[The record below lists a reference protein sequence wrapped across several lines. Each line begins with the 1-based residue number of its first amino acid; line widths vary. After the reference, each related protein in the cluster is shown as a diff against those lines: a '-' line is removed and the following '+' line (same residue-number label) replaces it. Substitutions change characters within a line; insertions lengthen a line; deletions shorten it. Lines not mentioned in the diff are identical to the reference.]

1 LRYALR
7 RLGFFVLTL
16 WAALTLNFLLP
27 RLMPGNP
34 ALAMMSKFHG
44 ELGPGALKAL
54 EILFGVDT
62 HQSLPSQ
69 YISYLHQIAT
79 GNFGTSLAYYPESV
93 SSVIGGAIW
102 WTFGL
107 VGVTTVLAF
116 LLGTGLGMV
125 AAWRRGGRLDSIMPP
140 VFVITSAVPY
150 FWVGMVLVLIFG
162 LTLHWLPTQGG
173 FFVTT
178 DTPSFSFHFIWDV
191 LEHAILPA
199 FSLLITTIGTW
210 ILTMRNTM
218 ITTLAEDYVRM
229 ARAKGL
235 PGRRIMVDYAA
246 RNAILPNLTGFAMS
260 LGFVVSGAIL
270 IEYVFNY
277 PGVGFMLLQAVQGED
292 YPLMQALFLLITV
305 AVLVAIL
312 IADIATALLDPRTRA
327 AG

>member
-1 LRYALR
+1 LRFALR
-7 RLGFFVLTL
+7 RLGFFVFTL
-16 WAALTLNFLLP
+16 WAALTINFLLP

-34 ALAMMSKFHG
+34 AQAMLAKFHG
-44 ELGPGALKAL
+44 QVTPGTIRALD
-54 EILFGVDT
+54 ILFGVNT
-62 HQSLPSQ
+62 SQGLASQ
-69 YISYLHQIAT
+69 YVIYLHHVLT
-79 GNFGTSLAYYPESV
+79 GNFGTSLDFYPAPV

-102 WTFGL
+102 WTLGL
-107 VGVTTVLAF
+107 VGITTVLAF
-116 LLGTGLGMV
+116 GLGTGLGMV

-140 VFVITSAVPY
+140 VFVVTSAIPY

-173 FFVTT
+173 YYVST
-178 DTPSFSFHFIWDV
+178 DIPSLSPTFLGDV
-191 LEHAILPA
+191 LSHAVLPA
-199 FSLLITTIGTW
+199 AALLITTIGTW

-235 PGRRIMVDYAA
+235 PGRRIMADYAA

-277 PGVGFMLLQAVQGED
+277 PGVGYMLLQAVQGED
-292 YPLMQALFLLITV
+292 FPLMQALFLLITV
-305 AVLVAIL
+305 TVLVAIL
-312 IADIATALLDPRTRA
+312 IADIATALLDPRTRT